1 MKRKKDFDSPKSE
14 EKAETAETREDAEG
28 MKYA

>member
-1 MKRKKDFDSPKSE
+1 MKRKKDSPKSE
-14 EKAETAETREDAEG
+14 EKAKSAETRENAEG